1 MLLLVDHQF
10 EGHIRERLVVSY
22 YRYNAQRSSST
33 RVDDVCTLLRSTGFS
48 KSSSKR
54 PSNYPEDYF
63 KYIHTFFSNTNNY
76 FTSFIYLNN
85 NSVCIIYLGEYQ
97 LNQHLLIY

>member
-10 EGHIRERLVVSY
+10 EGHVRERLLVSY

-48 KSSSKR
+48 KSSAKR
-54 PSNYPEDYF
+54 PPNYPEDYF
-63 KYIHTFFSNTNNY
+63 GYFNTYHN
-76 FTSFIYLNN
+76 I
-85 NSVCIIYLGEYQ
+85 
-97 LNQHLLIY
+97 